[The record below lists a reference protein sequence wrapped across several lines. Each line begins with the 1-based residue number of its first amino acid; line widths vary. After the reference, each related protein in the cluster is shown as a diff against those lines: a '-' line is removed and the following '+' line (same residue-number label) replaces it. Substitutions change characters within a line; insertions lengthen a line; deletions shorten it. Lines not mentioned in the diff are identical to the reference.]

1 MRHWRTLVAC
11 VLMIS
16 IAVRLVPSL
25 SYGHPYGFDVFD
37 LMSRVVPALRTGKFM
52 TDLPQGPLLYSLLS
66 ELTMLSGV
74 SLETISSFIA
84 PGILALSA
92 LPAIIYTKKAI
103 NDESAAIVAGL
114 LAATTSIIVHQTGGT
129 VVWEGLGTIFA
140 GFALTFLIQPNL
152 RNPKETV
159 LLCMAMAGVLFSHH
173 LTTMNVLLGLGVA
186 MLFTMVSVAR
196 RETSVKEA
204 YKQILLTVLLG
215 VAALL
220 IWVFVIPSSTIE
232 VIDLTTASM
241 NIWTLVAGGF
251 LAAILIAASYRVI
264 NVRRARGFWT
274 ARPFTLALVAFFAST
289 AVPLLLY
296 FSGDMS
302 AEMLRMTLYMGVPL
316 CVVYIPLFVVG
327 LVSVI
332 NSRIESRVLMFLLAF
347 PTACASLTIFLILQP
362 GLGVLAYREISFLLY
377 SLLPIEGVGLM
388 EIVRRGTPARR
399 YVVAFIV
406 AYSILALASTS
417 YPSRNYLI
425 GLDET
430 YQPSDLRASEIIVNI
445 VSSTAPIDADVR
457 MGNLIFYFSGRDI
470 NWVSNVTYWTSPG
483 PAWLGKS
490 AMAGHP
496 LDIPPNVS
504 FIVLSEAMLK
514 SNGGVVVDLLSR
526 KLYPLPDEALT
537 YLERRPGVSKVA
549 DAGTALLFQVVRR
562 QAEETPQRAKP

>member
-1 MRHWRTLVAC
+1 M
-11 VLMIS
+11 
-16 IAVRLVPSL
+16 
-25 SYGHPYGFDVFD
+25 
-37 LMSRVVPALRTGKFM
+37 
-52 TDLPQGPLLYSLLS
+52 
-66 ELTMLSGV
+66 
-74 SLETISSFIA
+74 
-84 PGILALSA
+84 
-92 LPAIIYTKKAI
+92 
-103 NDESAAIVAGL
+103 
-114 LAATTSIIVHQTGGT
+114 
-129 VVWEGLGTIFA
+129 
-140 GFALTFLIQPNL
+140 
-152 RNPKETV
+152 
-159 LLCMAMAGVLFSHH
+159 
-173 LTTMNVLLGLGVA
+173 
-186 MLFTMVSVAR
+186 
-196 RETSVKEA
+196 
-204 YKQILLTVLLG
+204 
-215 VAALL
+215 
-220 IWVFVIPSSTIE
+220 
-232 VIDLTTASM
+232 
-241 NIWTLVAGGF
+241 
-251 LAAILIAASYRVI
+251 
-264 NVRRARGFWT
+264 
-274 ARPFTLALVAFFAST
+274 
-289 AVPLLLY
+289 
-296 FSGDMS
+296 
-302 AEMLRMTLYMGVPL
+302 
-316 CVVYIPLFVVG
+316 
-327 LVSVI
+327 
-332 NSRIESRVLMFLLAF
+332 
-347 PTACASLTIFLILQP
+347 
-362 GLGVLAYREISFLLY
+362 AYREISFLLY

-445 VSSTAPIDADVR
+445 VPSTALIDADVR